1 MEEQKHPLLPNAFA
15 EHNGIQ
21 YRVVG
26 PEQAEATLEVVPD
39 SLNPYGLLHGGA
51 YYTLADC
58 ACGCACR
65 SDGRRYVTLH
75 GGIDFIRS
83 ARSGKVT
90 ATARVRHRGK
100 STCQLAV
107 EICDGSGTLLATGD
121 FTFFCINQH

>member
-1 MEEQKHPLLPNAFA
+1 MMEEQKHPLLPNAFA

-58 ACGCACR
+58 ACGC
-65 SDGRRYVTLH
+65 DETRYVALFDFDCLECQCGCFGLACYDQCDDSGDD
-75 GGIDFIRS
+75 GGRCYGDCYAFLAFFHFGVVFIS
-83 ARSGKVT
+83 
-90 ATARVRHRGK
+90 
-100 STCQLAV
+100 L
-107 EICDGSGTLLATGD
+107 
-121 FTFFCINQH
+121 